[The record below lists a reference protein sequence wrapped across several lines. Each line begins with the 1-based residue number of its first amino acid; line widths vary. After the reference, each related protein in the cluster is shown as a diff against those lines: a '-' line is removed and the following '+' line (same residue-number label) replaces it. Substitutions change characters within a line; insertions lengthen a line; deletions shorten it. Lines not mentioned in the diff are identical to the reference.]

1 MSYQSYKRPKVTVV
15 GAGFSGLTLAYF
27 LVKKGFP
34 VQVVYQG
41 SIGGMIQTEIK
52 REMQIE
58 SAANSLLMSDSL
70 KILAQDVG
78 CPLLNPQK
86 TANAKY
92 IFKKGLKRWPISILS
107 TIKMVIF
114 YLPRMLFFKN
124 KMNTAALETVENW
137 ALRAFNLEILNY
149 LISPFLQGIY
159 AGDVKTLS
167 ASLVFPKRSK
177 NSIRQIVAPPKGL
190 HQLMSSLYS
199 FLERSGVQFI
209 QKKVNSVHE
218 YPSPQV
224 LAVSFRDLVKLD
236 PTLQVDKIKQL
247 EIARVTIG
255 FKNVKHKILGFGVL
269 FPSTENRN
277 SLGVMANSQI
287 FSNRGEYYNESW
299 ILGGALNPKIN
310 ECSDSEILEKIKQ
323 DRFQMFGV
331 DEEWDH
337 SSVIRWPQAYVHY
350 DVELEKWLK
359 SEPFKDKE
367 YFVTGN
373 YLGGLGLS
381 KILEQ
386 NESLASK
393 MVEKYG

>member
-1 MSYQSYKRPKVTVV
+1 MNYPKVTII

-27 LVKKGFP
+27 LVKRGFP
-34 VQVVYQG
+34 VQIFHQG
-41 SIGGMIQTEIK
+41 PIGGMLQTEI
-52 REMQIE
+52 RSEMQIE
-58 SAANSLLMSDSL
+58 SAANSLLMSETL
-70 KILAQDVG
+70 KALAQDIG
-78 CPLLNPQK
+78 CPLLFPQP
-86 TANAKY
+86 TAKAKF
-92 IFKKGLKRWPISILS
+92 IFKKGLKRWPLSFLS
-107 TIKMVIF
+107 TIKMIF
-114 YLPRMLFFKN
+114 LYLPRFLFFKE
-124 KMNTAALETVENW
+124 KMKPLNYETVESW
-137 ALRAFNLEILNY
+137 SLRTFNSEILNY

-190 HQLMSSLYS
+190 HQLMSSLQS

-209 QKKVNSVHE
+209 QKKVSSINE

-236 PTLQVDKIKQL
+236 PTLQVDKIIQL

-277 SLGVMANSQI
+277 SLGVMANSLI
-287 FSNRGEYYNESW
+287 FSNRGELYNESW

-310 ECSDSEILEKIKQ
+310 ECSDFQILEKIKQ
-323 DRFQMFGV
+323 DRLQMFGI

-337 SSVIRWPQAYVHY
+337 SSVIRWSQAYVHY

-386 NESLASK
+386 NENLANK

>member
-1 MSYQSYKRPKVTVV
+1 MKKPQITII

-34 VQVVYQG
+34 VHVVHQG
-41 SIGGMIQTEIK
+41 PIGGMIQTEIK

-58 SAANSLLMSDSL
+58 FAANSLLMSDSL
-70 KILAQDVG
+70 NTLAKDVN
-78 CPLLNPQK
+78 CPLLFPQK
-86 TANAKY
+86 TASAKF
-92 IFKKGLKRWPISILS
+92 IFRNGLKRWPISLLS
-107 TIKMVIF
+107 TIKLVFYYIPRFIF
-114 YLPRMLFFKN
+114 N
-124 KMNTAALETVENW
+124 SDKMKPYTSETVENW
-137 ALRAFNLEILNY
+137 ALRAFNIEILNY

-167 ASLVFPKRSK
+167 ASLVFPKKTSNPENSK
-177 NSIRQIVAPPKGL
+177 RQIVAPPNGL
-190 HQLMSSLYS
+190 HQLMSALHTYLSCS
-199 FLERSGVQFI
+199 SVEFT
-209 QKKVNSVHE
+209 QKKIDSIND
-218 YPSPQV
+218 YPSPRV

-236 PTLQVDKIKQL
+236 PTLKVDKIKQL
-247 EIARVTIG
+247 EIVRVTIG
-255 FKNVKHKILGFGVL
+255 FKNAKHKISGFGVL

-287 FSNRGEYYNESW
+287 FSNRGELYNESW
-299 ILGGALNPKIN
+299 ILGGALNPSIN

-323 DRFQMFGV
+323 DRFQMFGIE
-331 DEEWDH
+331 EEWDH

-350 DVELEKWLK
+350 DLELEKWLK

-381 KILEQ
+381 KILEL
-386 NESLASK
+386 NKNLANQLA
-393 MVEKYG
+393 EKYG